1 MCCHGAVSPAAIWG
15 KINHQDLLPSPGR
28 PTRLLQAL
36 SQDRHRHGRRS
47 SAAARIM
54 DHFNLL
60 TRIMESIK
68 LPGDNNGV
76 MCSLLTRAIIGL
88 DGSWGWGEVTKSGRL
103 DHRRLTVAIS
113 SGIIRQQSQ
122 YLAGDH
128 LQHSCFLFHCV
139 PLFRGMGGEVVS
151 GGGGGVTG
159 RDGEWW
165 HSTTVLHCLL
175 IAIAG
180 DTTQGLLS
188 TFPLSTHGCGVW
200 VGQGLL
206 STIVVA
212 LRSPAPAGTSCR
224 GPHCEY
230 SELYKSQ
237 IKG

>member
-122 YLAGDH
+122 CLAGDH

-139 PLFRGMGGEVVS
+139 PLFRGMGGGRLLAGAGAGWQVEMES
-151 GGGGGVTG
+151 GGTP
-159 RDGEWW
+159 
-165 HSTTVLHCLL
+165 
-175 IAIAG
+175 
-180 DTTQGLLS
+180 LLS
-188 TFPLSTHGCGVW
+188 YTVSW
-200 VGQGLL
+200 
-206 STIVVA
+206 
-212 LRSPAPAGTSCR
+212 
-224 GPHCEY
+224 
-230 SELYKSQ
+230 
-237 IKG
+237 